1 MPQARWLRHSNGR
14 LFRIPTGFPNSINKA
29 IFSWLAAYFS
39 GQSCGGGRLKHTK
52 SCSNPT
58 NRVAAAVFPQQKSHR
73 SVLADPCVFPHLSSS
88 PDLRLISSAWPSQI
102 SPMTGFRQMQNLH
115 AYSGGTV
122 RDSHPV
128 FYSLVVLLP
137 HPQALKRNIYLQ
149 QQYTRIH
156 SKCQS
161 KKGKTIIIETNCNIF
176 RQKSQYYMH
185 AYRLFNECNARAI
198 SVALYQN
205 V

>member
-39 GQSCGGGRLKHTK
+39 GQSCVGGGRLKHTK

-137 HPQALKRNIYLQ
+137 HPQALKRNIYFRGE
-149 QQYTRIH
+149 YTP
-156 SKCQS
+156 
-161 KKGKTIIIETNCNIF
+161 IF
-176 RQKSQYYMH
+176 EKSQPKNGII
-185 AYRLFNECNARAI
+185 AVKIVARTSLPAWR
-198 SVALYQN
+198 N
-205 V
+205 

>member
-1 MPQARWLRHSNGR
+1 MDGCS
-14 LFRIPTGFPNSINKA
+14 GFPPDSQTASIKQYSVGLRR
-29 IFSWLAAYFS
+29 IFQGNPAW
-39 GQSCGGGRLKHTK
+39 GGGRLKHTK

-102 SPMTGFRQMQNLH
+102 SPMTGFRRMQNLH

-137 HPQALKRNIYLQ
+137 HPQALKRNIYFRGE
-149 QQYTRIH
+149 YTP
-156 SKCQS
+156 
-161 KKGKTIIIETNCNIF
+161 TFE
-176 RQKSQYYMH
+176 KSQPKNGII
-185 AYRLFNECNARAI
+185 AVKIVSLFLTICDGDCLINRN
-198 SVALYQN
+198 L
-205 V
+205 